1 MLSKHPIAKR
11 RLSDEPMGWLT
22 TVSREGTPST
32 APIWFLLEDDDT
44 ISIYSKDPSTRV
56 SNLEANG
63 RVTMHLEGN
72 GLGDDIVVV
81 NAKARIDRTAPPASA
96 HRAFIDKYQAFLD
109 EYGWTPEIF
118 AMGYPTKIR
127 LSVTSVRG

>member
-1 MLSKHPIAKR
+1 M
-11 RLSDEPMGWLT
+11 
-22 TVSREGTPST
+22 
-32 APIWFLLEDDDT
+32 
-44 ISIYSKDPSTRV
+44 

-72 GLGDDIVVV
+72 GLGGDIVVV
-81 NAKARIDRTAPPASA
+81 NAKAAIDRTAPPASA

-118 AMGYPTKIR
+118 AKG
-127 LSVTSVRG
+127 